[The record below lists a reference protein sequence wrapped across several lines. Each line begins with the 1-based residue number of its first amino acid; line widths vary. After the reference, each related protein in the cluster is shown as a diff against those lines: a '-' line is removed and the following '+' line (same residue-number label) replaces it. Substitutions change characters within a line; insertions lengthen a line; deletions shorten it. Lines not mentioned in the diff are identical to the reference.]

1 MRNLKRALS
10 LALAAVMVLGMMVVG
25 ASAASYDDFSD
36 KDEIVNKEA
45 VQMLVELGVING
57 KDDGTYDPTGIVTR
71 AEMAKMICVVL
82 NGGKDP
88 SLGSTVTNT
97 YTDTVG
103 HWASGYIEYCTQLGI
118 VAGDGTGKFNPNAT
132 VTGSEAAKMLL
143 VAMGYK
149 SEVEGFTGANWAIAV
164 NVRANQKGL
173 YSDLSISVDEGLSR
187 DNAAQMIYNALDAG
201 IVSYEYTLV
210 TDGSSISSSPTLI
223 DNNEKTLLENAFNAV
238 KVEGVVVANEYAN
251 LESTAEKGT
260 ALDAGET
267 KLDVT
272 NYGADEDQNVFGDGK
287 YSVSTSMDML
297 GKSVTLYVK
306 KDASS
311 TSKATI
317 LGNAI
322 LSDDNVVVTSAAK
335 KLISKIA
342 SDNDLDVTDAKV
354 VTNYTKAADYA
365 DYKDT
370 VKTRGVEKV
379 LIDNNNDGNVEYV
392 LVNTWYFGKVS
403 KYSTKDDGSITIDI
417 NKAWTEDDTAS
428 NLAADD
434 KDDVV
439 GFDDVAEG
447 DYVLAAWIGGKLY
460 VEQAESV
467 TGVLDAVKKTETLT
481 VDGTSY
487 DMSEVAGYV
496 GGDDDVKAPA
506 TYADITNALDN
517 EATFYL
523 DKNGMVVAMGNV
535 AENASNY
542 AYVWASD
549 VTGSGVDSDRVKVT
563 LSDGTTK
570 TYTLASGS
578 EKPSVTNAVTDSDDA
593 AGRIF
598 AYSINSDGEIK
609 LSQARTT
616 TKTDAQDAAFT
627 KGKTT
632 VKDIDTA
639 GTHTGTS
646 AGDTTSYASTNT
658 VFFYVS
664 LEGGKVD
671 SVDVY
676 TGYTNAPTVTT
687 AYGEAAFNST
697 GKMVAVSFT
706 AASLKTTDV
715 SDHLYVTDIV
725 SESSKTTTVKAILPG
740 TDEEVEIKVD
750 GTWTQTGLFLYS
762 VDSDG
767 IYTLNNATVD
777 NDAVKNISSTTVA
790 TATNEY
796 KLTDKTVWIELDD
809 GDFDTASVGK
819 LPSNSDKDTVTTI
832 LANSDDQI
840 LMIVTNVAP
849 TQTTPETPEGI
860 TVTVDSSNNIK
871 VTWTGD
877 SKPANNDIVQAIRVK
892 LAEVNG
898 ISDYT
903 KVTGKTAD
911 SVKYTFTVDVNG
923 METTY
928 PEFNMT
934 SDVSQ
939 AKTAD
944 AKVAFSMKD
953 GATGTGS
960 LSGTTYAVTS
970 AAENDEVQLTVT
982 LADGQTAKVEVTGG
996 TNGTTDFGSAAA
1008 ITGGT
1013 ATTIFK
1019 AGSTVTESG
1028 VTVKVTVSQKGYDD
1042 NVQTYTLTIA

>member
-10 LALAAVMVLGMMVVG
+10 LALAAIMVTSVMIVG
-25 ASAASYDDFSD
+25 AGAASYDDFSD

-57 KDDGTYDPTGIVTR
+57 KDTGDFDPTGIVTR

-88 SLGSTVTNT
+88 SLGSTVTNS

-103 HWASGYIEYCTQLGI
+103 HWAAGYIEYCTQLGI
-118 VAGDGTGKFNPNAT
+118 VAGDGAGKFNPNAT

-149 SEVEGFTGANWAIAV
+149 SEVEGFTGANWAIGV

-173 YSDLSISVDEGLSR
+173 YSDLSIAVDTGLSR

-201 IVSYEYTLV
+201 IVSYDYTLV
-210 TDGSSISSSPTLI
+210 TDGSTISSSPTLI
-223 DNNEKTLLENAFNAV
+223 DNNSKTLLEHAFNAV

-297 GKSVTLYVK
+297 GKTVTLYVK

-311 TSKATI
+311 TAKATI

-322 LSDDNVVVTSAAK
+322 LSEDNVVVTTAAK
-335 KLISKIA
+335 KAISKIA
-342 SDNDLDVTDAKV
+342 SDNDLDVTGAKV
-354 VTNYTKAADYA
+354 ITNYTKAADYA
-365 DYKDT
+365 KYTDNT
-370 VKTRGVEKV
+370 VRGVEKV
-379 LIDNNNDGNVEYV
+379 LIDNNNDGDVEYV

-417 NKAWTEDDTAS
+417 NDAWKENGKASD
-428 NLAADD
+428 LAADD
-434 KDDVV
+434 KADVV

-467 TGVLDAVKKTETLT
+467 TGVLDSVKKTETLT

-487 DMSEVAGYV
+487 DMSQVAGYV

-506 TYADITNALDN
+506 TYDEITNALDN

-570 TYTLASGS
+570 TYILASGS
-578 EKPSVTNAVTDSDDA
+578 EKPNVTNAVTDSDDA

-632 VKDIDTA
+632 VKAIDSA
-639 GTHTGTS
+639 ATHTGS
-646 AGDTTSYASTNT
+646 DAGKTTSYASTNT

-664 LEGGKVD
+664 LEDGKVD

-676 TGYTNAPTVTT
+676 TGYTSAPTVTT

-725 SESSKTTTVKAILPG
+725 SQSSKTTTVKAILPG

-762 VDSDG
+762 MDSDSV
-767 IYTLNNATVD
+767 YTLSNATVD

-790 TATNEY
+790 TASNEY

-819 LPSNSDKDTVTTI
+819 LPSNSDKATVTTI
-832 LANSDDQI
+832 LANNDDEI

-849 TQTTPETPEGI
+849 TQTTPETPKGI
-860 TVTVDSSNNIK
+860 TVSIDGSNNIK

-877 SKPANNDIVQAIRVK
+877 SKPSNNDIVQAIRVK
-892 LAEVNG
+892 LAEVNS

-934 SDVSQ
+934 NDVTQ
-939 AKTAD
+939 AKATTTAPTVTVAKSADKGATVTSVVGAGETGSITGYADTTAD
-944 AKVAFSMKD
+944 CVDITVSEAPTNVIYKTEVT
-953 GATGTGS
+953 GATVTTGNTYDLTGTGTN
-960 LSGTTYAVTS
+960 LVI
-970 AAENDEVQLTVT
+970 TVT
-982 LADGQTAKVEVTGG
+982 ASATGYADVV
-996 TNGTTDFGSAAA
+996 
-1008 ITGGT
+1008 
-1013 ATTIFK
+1013 
-1019 AGSTVTESG
+1019 
-1028 VTVKVTVSQKGYDD
+1028 Y
-1042 NVQTYTLTIA
+1042 TYTYTVA